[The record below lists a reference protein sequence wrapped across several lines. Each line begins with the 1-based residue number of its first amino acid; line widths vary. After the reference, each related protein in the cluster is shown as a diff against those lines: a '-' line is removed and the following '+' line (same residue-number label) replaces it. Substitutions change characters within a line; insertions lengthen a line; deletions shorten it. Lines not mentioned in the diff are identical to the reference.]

1 MKVKF
6 LILTIVLLLSAQ
18 LSLAKTQTIKLDK
31 GQSTVIE
38 GINVTLMD
46 FVKKDKKALVCV
58 NDEKAIISDDKRVNG
73 VYFEVSSFKRG
84 DGVKFVL
91 DADCDD
97 CIESDNS
104 KCFSKKS
111 NDLELYDDETEDELE
126 NELENELELEDEADD
141 QAGSDENSKENE
153 DESGEIKTTE
163 KKYQGILQRL
173 VNWVIS
179 IFS

>member
-1 MKVKF
+1 MKMKVKF

-18 LSLAKTQTIKLDK
+18 LSLAKTQTIILNK
-31 GQSTVIE
+31 GQSTAIT

-46 FVKKDKKALVCV
+46 YAKKYKKALVCV
-58 NDEKAIISDDKRVNG
+58 NDEKAIISDDKRVNK
-73 VYFEVSSFKRG
+73 VYFEISSFRS

-104 KCFSKKS
+104 KCFLKKN
-111 NDLELYDDETEDELE
+111 NDLEIEDEDEAE
-126 NELENELELEDEADD
+126 NERDESELEDEA
-141 QAGSDENSKENE
+141 SDVEEE
-153 DESGEIKTTE
+153 DIVKNNIEVKTESERQYK
-163 KKYQGILQRL
+163 GILQRL
-173 VNWVIS
+173 VGWVAS